1 MARKL
6 PSLTSL
12 RAFEAAARLLSFTRA
27 ADELHVTPTAIS
39 HQIKALEEWLGVRL
53 FDRSTR
59 AVQLTDTGT
68 RYLPSVQAAFDSLE
82 IATQQIAQNSGN
94 QVLTV
99 TTTVSFTSKW
109 LIPRLASFQEQY
121 PDIDVRITT
130 STGLIELERA
140 GIDLGI
146 RFGRG
151 RWPGLSAQR
160 LLSERIFPVCGPQL
174 LNGSRPLKQPEDLR
188 HHTLL
193 HVSALRDEWKTWLT
207 ANGLGDIKPARELTF
222 DQIATA
228 LQAAS
233 EGLGIALGY
242 THLVADDL
250 NAGRLLVPFK
260 CEISGDFAYYVVYPE
275 SAPVRPH
282 VAAFKDW
289 LLAQADGD

>member
-27 ADELHVTPTAIS
+27 ADELHVTPTAVS
-39 HQIKALEEWLGVRL
+39 HQIKALEDWLGVRL

-59 AVQLTDTGT
+59 AVQLTDTGS
-68 RYLPSVQAAFDSLE
+68 RYLPAVQAAFDNLE
-82 IATQQIAQNSGN
+82 IATRQIAQNSGN

-109 LIPRLASFQEQY
+109 LIPRLGSFQERH

-146 RFGRG
+146 RFGKG
-151 RWPGLSAQR
+151 EWAGLVAHR
-160 LLSERIFPVCGPQL
+160 LLSESIFPVCSPQL
-174 LNGSRPLKQPEDLR
+174 LNSAKPLKQPQDLR

-207 ANGLGDIKPARELTF
+207 ANGLADLKPARELTF

-250 NAGRLLVPFK
+250 KAGRLLVPFE
-260 CEISGDFAYYVVYPE
+260 CEISGDFAYYVVYAEPAAE
-275 SAPVRPH
+275 RPQ
-282 VAAFKDW
+282 VAAFRDW
-289 LLAQADGD
+289 LLTHADG